1 MPRYS
6 YIVLGNYLQVL
17 VWIIRIITSFKGLPN
32 GSPFHLN
39 QTGEIIMNT
48 EINKEDE
55 IHERDMSLTKGIIR
69 KAIEEDLI
77 QNDKF

>member
-1 MPRYS
+1 
-6 YIVLGNYLQVL
+6 
-17 VWIIRIITSFKGLPN
+17 
-32 GSPFHLN
+32 
-39 QTGEIIMNT
+39 MNT